1 MIPSFIVISANK
13 RLNYL
18 VDSINECCSLNN
30 THINIST
37 ATISDNWYH
46 YKLPN
51 SSDKGNTDPK
61 SLQNLLANQIAR
73 FRNVYNLNDSD
84 YINIFLLENPQ
95 TESDVDIEK
104 YWIECF
110 NTIYNNGT
118 ITKFNLFRIIL
129 SYNVEDPGDVAF
141 KIDSQ
146 ILKQIINEHKEQA
159 LQSQHFNQYMLYV
172 DNQTAGN
179 AAAFLGEK
187 DHKLSM
193 CRFMFDFMCLVSSG
207 DINLTDLELP
217 YNILSAGF
225 AEYMYYYPDIKNY
238 FQANYKKEL
247 YKQLFEGNFSAA
259 TTPDNPEFN
268 IDINPTELKKRSE
281 LYKQQFG
288 NVPFDEDINLYTSN
302 VDYDID
308 YKIRQIKTLLEK
320 LLAEKR
326 DKYLGSQEIINIDNE
341 IISLQNSILINN
353 YDSSTIN
360 EKIKSLKEKRSKL
373 IKDNCPEYIDRI
385 EIYTQLLQKQRNNN
399 FNKDSFISDKKE
411 QYKRLLDYICSTE
424 FNGQITA
431 INNKQAQKPEKKKEC
446 FLKRFWNWLFPNKND
461 DEEESTIQHHTANY
475 NDIQS
480 AILKILNLKE
490 EYRTF
495 ANRISELERKFKDLQ
510 DYVKSFKLTEHSHSV
525 SSIIDI
531 NKLKKAF
538 CDTNKVYKIIQ
549 NYLQKNKNKRIL
561 SDLVADIEECG
572 DEMSRQYKILYWT
585 SINEFIADN
594 VRDTYNLSDIINQLI
609 RKSSPFVNYNYTE
622 NIANNDR
629 NICVF
634 SDISDDSGNLS
645 ILDFYNICKNNITK
659 GSSISPKKTEY
670 ATYKI
675 CMMQIIPFTDDIIN
689 NLTDLQEYS
698 EETNLSNI
706 ISTELDDTDDDTDNG
721 NTTGN
726 RSDDSNSN
734 SSNSNQGPITK
745 DFWGS
750 DTIHNDDK
758 CIICHKGV
766 NGEYFVDWAGNKAC
780 VTHKNELVQCA
791 SCFQYCTSSAIDIGA
806 GQKLCSRCQKN
817 RVKSEDT
824 KKISDFIN
832 SFYENWGLSIVS
844 NWTLKMISAEEMLQ
858 KTGNTNTRGLAE
870 SFDNNYTIYIYR
882 ELSRVQFAK
891 TLAHEMLHIYQYQH
905 NIESSDKAKYEG
917 FCNLGSYQILKQINN
932 VEARAAIK
940 NLKESDDPIY
950 GDGFRTMLGFF
961 ENGGWTEAISKLK

>member
-159 LQSQHFNQYMLYV
+159 LQSQHFNQYMLYI
-172 DNQTAGN
+172 DNQTIGN
-179 AAAFLGEK
+179 AATFLDKK
-187 DHKLSM
+187 DHELCIS
-193 CRFMFDFMCLVSSG
+193 RFLLDFMSFVSAG
-207 DINLTDLELP
+207 EINLTDLALP
-217 YNILSAGF
+217 YNLLSAGF
-225 AEYMYYYPDIKNY
+225 AEYMYYYPDIKD
-238 FQANYKKEL
+238 FFLANYKREL
-247 YKQLFEGNFSAA
+247 YKLLFEGTFTSAA
-259 TTPDNPEFN
+259 ISENPEFN

-281 LYKQQFG
+281 LYKQNFG
-288 NVPFDEDINLYTSN
+288 NVPFDEDINLYPSN

-308 YKIRQIKTLLEK
+308 CKIRQIKTHLEK

-326 DKYLGSQEIINIDNE
+326 DKYLGSQEIIDINHE
-341 IISLQNSILINN
+341 INSLQNSLLTPGNV
-353 YDSSTIN
+353 SSKIK
-360 EKIKSLKEKRSKL
+360 EDIKSLEKKRSEL
-373 IKDNCPEYIDRI
+373 IKKNCPEYIDRI

-538 CDTNKVYKIIQ
+538 CDTNKVHDIIQ
-549 NYLQKNKNKRIL
+549 NYLQKNEKKRIL
-561 SDLVADIEECG
+561 SDLVADIEICS
-572 DEMSRQYKILYWT
+572 DEKSRQYMTLYWT
-585 SINEFIADN
+585 SINEFVADN
-594 VRDTYNLSDIINQLI
+594 VRDTYNLSFVINQLLK
-609 RKSSPFVNYNYTE
+609 KSSPFVNYNYTE

-629 NICVF
+629 NIFIF

-645 ILDFYNICKNNITK
+645 ILDFYNICKNDITK

-824 KKISDFIN
+824 IKISDFIKRL
-832 SFYENWGLSIVS
+832 YDNWGLSLVS
-844 NWTLKMISAEEMLQ
+844 NWTLKLISADEMLQ
-858 KTGNTNTRGLAE
+858 KTGNTKTRGLAE